1 MPRIASFPKYI
12 FVSGGV
18 LSGLGKGITTASIAL
33 LLKSRG
39 FKVTCLKFEN
49 YLNIDAGTIRPQ
61 EHGEIFVCRDGFE
74 CDQDIGTYERFL
86 NQNLSREN
94 FVTIGQIYHKVI
106 AGERAFAYEGEDVEA
121 IPHVTEEILKSAK
134 KAAQKDRAQ
143 IILVELGGTAGEY
156 QNVLYY
162 EAYRILKNR
171 EPQNALHIHVTYVPI
186 PSSIGEMKTKPT
198 QMSVKVLNSMGI
210 QPDFIVGRSSK
221 PLDERSKKKIALF
234 CNVGETCVISNPDVA
249 SIYEVP
255 LILEDQD
262 LDQKILEKLGLKP
275 QKSDLQEWRQLVER
289 INTTKPKLKVAIVG
303 KYQKTGENSLL
314 EDAYLCVIEALK
326 HACWKHGVTP
336 EIHWFGAEAFE
347 DRTEKNQLAAELS
360 TMDGII
366 VPQGWGSRG
375 VEGKIEAVRI
385 AREKKIPYLGLC
397 FGMQMAVIEFA
408 RNVCGFSQANS
419 TEVNPK
425 TRYPF
430 IHIMPGQKEYLD
442 QHQYGGT
449 IRLGAWPCRVKK
461 GTVLDSIY
469 QSNSISE
476 RHRHRYEVNNRYKRA
491 LESKGLII
499 SGTSPDGK
507 LVEAIELPTETHPFF
522 LATQFHPEY
531 QSRPLNPHPI
541 FSAFVKAA
549 ANELQGLSP

>member
-1 MPRIASFPKYI
+1 MPRTASFPKYI

-121 IPHVTEEILKSAK
+121 IPHITEEILKSAK

-234 CNVGETCVISNPDVA
+234 CGVDETCVISNPDVA

-275 QKSDLQEWRQLVER
+275 QKSDLKEWRQLVER
-289 INTTKPKLKVAIVG
+289 INTTEPKLKIAIVG

-326 HACWKHGVTP
+326 HACWEQKSAL
-336 EIHWFGAEAFE
+336 EIHWFGAEALE

-408 RNVCGFSQANS
+408 RNVCGFAYANS
-419 TEVNPK
+419 TEVKPK
-425 TRYPF
+425 TRCPV
-430 IHIMPGQKEYLD
+430 IHSMPGQEEYLN

-461 GTVLDSIY
+461 GTVLDGIY

-476 RHRHRYEVNNRYKRA
+476 RHRHRYEVNNRYKKA